1 VSDRT
6 TKAHPSAAAGNS
18 LRNRVN
24 SAAVATGAALVTVR
38 PRTLL
43 GGHPL
48 RTYHVILG
56 ATVLLLVLGLA
67 MVLSASSIVSQQ
79 TFGSPYVLFQRQ
91 LLFAFIG
98 VVAMVV
104 ASRLPVA
111 FYRRMANPAMLV
123 ALVLL
128 VLVLVIGHSVAG
140 QRNWINIAGPFK
152 IEPSEIAKL
161 ALVLWIA
168 DIITRK
174 RALVDQWKHLLIP
187 VIPVSLL
194 VIVLILREGDFGNA
208 IVMVP
213 MVGGAL
219 VVAGAPKRLFA
230 LGALIVVGGTAVIST
245 AHTYRL
251 DRFKNWLNP
260 EADPSL
266 GGWQLL
272 QGKSALGDGGWFGV
286 GLGASRAKWGWLPE
300 AHTDFIYAVVGEEL
314 GVIGS
319 LFVIGLFATIAIAGL
334 RLALHAEDR
343 FVRIASV
350 TVVAWLLAQ
359 TFINLGAVLQ
369 LLPITGVPLPLVS
382 YGGSSL
388 IPTLVALGMLMS
400 FARAEGRA
408 KKSVVDVR
416 RRSPEVAAAS
426 ARSAR

>member
-1 VSDRT
+1 MSDRT
-6 TKAHPSAAAGNS
+6 NRPRRSAAGENS

-24 SAAVATGAALVTVR
+24 GAAVATGAALVTAR

-43 GGHPL
+43 SGHPL

-56 ATVLLLVLGLA
+56 STVLLLVLGLA
-67 MVLSASSIVSQQ
+67 MVLSASSIVSQH

-91 LLFAFIG
+91 LLFAVIG

-111 FYRRMANPAMLV
+111 FYRRMANPALV
-123 ALVLL
+123 IALALL
-128 VLVLVIGHSVAG
+128 VIVLVVGHSVAG

-152 IEPSEIAKL
+152 IEPSELAKL
-161 ALVLWIA
+161 ALVLWTA
-168 DIITRK
+168 DILTRK
-174 RALVDQWKHLLIP
+174 QALLDQWKHLLIP
-187 VIPVSLL
+187 IIPVALL
-194 VIVLILREGDFGNA
+194 VIFLILREGDFGNA

-230 LGALIVVGGTAVIST
+230 LGALIVVGGTAVVSIG
-245 AHTYRL
+245 HTYRL

-260 EADPSL
+260 EADPAL

-300 AHTDFIYAVVGEEL
+300 AQTDFIYAVVGEEL

-319 LFVIGLFATIAIAGL
+319 LFVIALFAAIAISGL
-334 RLALHAEDR
+334 WLALHAEDR

-350 TVVAWLLAQ
+350 VVVAWLLTQ

-400 FARAEGRA
+400 FARAEGRN
-408 KKSVVDVR
+408 KRPSVDVR
-416 RRSPEVAAAS
+416 RSAPEDSAATV
-426 ARSAR
+426 RSAR